1 MTDIYQAT
9 PLSLRVF
16 NVSPSYLTAR
26 VHDSNRLLFGVVSY
40 GIIQDAIAAG
50 YDPASLEREAPAPG
64 AFVGDSD
71 VDAYIDAAAVPR
83 AFPRDTIAP
92 PLLASA
98 SKYLCDLVFENW
110 GLDGLAFLQSPRGD
124 VHADKVDGSVDFL
137 KIVFRWAKGRE
148 PIAGDPADDG
158 ISAAIWAAAKI
169 EADRRLSVRA

>member
-26 VHDSNRLLFGVVSY
+26 VHDSNRMLFGVVSY

-50 YDPASLEREAPAPG
+50 YVPASLQREAPAPG

-71 VDAYIDAAAVPR
+71 VDAYIDEVAVPR
-83 AFPRDTIAP
+83 AFPGDTIAP
-92 PLLASA
+92 PLLAA
-98 SKYLCDLVFENW
+98 AANFYCNLVYFNW
-110 GLDGLAFLQSPRGD
+110 GDEGLQFLRSPRDD

-137 KIVFRWAKGRE
+137 KIAFKWAKGRE
-148 PIAGDPADDG
+148 PIAGDLPDDN
-158 ISAAIWAAAKI
+158 ISAAIWCAAKI